1 MKSNIDKPL
10 VISYLRWSS
19 GVQKLGDSER
29 RQMKIASKWLEKN
42 SYEIDEKYVLRDD
55 GKSAYYSENFSDNGA
70 LGKFCNEVKS
80 GKVPKG
86 TVLIIEDFSRF
97 SRAKVRLAQ
106 QRFLELINN
115 GIRIYIAKDDTEY
128 NEDNYDMVNM
138 FVSLAKMTAAR
149 EESERKSHHLTEF
162 WDGAREK
169 ANKNTKSH
177 QYPVI
182 LPSNAP
188 DWLKK
193 VKNKDGQKYFEAI
206 PERVDV
212 IKRIFELA
220 DIGGEDGLGLGSTVI
235 VRILES
241 EGVKPFK
248 GEKAN
253 TAKSFNDSYVL
264 RLLKDQRILGYLQP
278 FLNPV
283 DELTGKRKRTAVGE
297 PIANYFP
304 PIIEPN
310 LFDRVNLKIQQRKV
324 YQGGKVA
331 RKFTNLF
338 TKIVKCS
345 YCGASMTLFTKRGSK
360 AEGGRS
366 SYLQCSEGTKLRK
379 CGNRAVR
386 YFDTFETSIIKSLIE
401 LDLSNLFYSNN
412 DVDDKKIA
420 EKRNEIYSEQ
430 QEQKLLEKK
439 ISNAT
444 DLLLDDPTD
453 KDIIKAR
460 IKLKNQRSILDSKIE
475 TLNKELMGLSRKT
488 DYQEFESNLKIILD
502 SYTEEDEIATY
513 SKRRAINTHLIDI
526 IQYIA
531 IDGVKQE
538 AWIVFDLEFA
548 KEQIRESFALGQEL
562 MKTEVIKGIPAIIT
576 ETGIPTEE
584 ELNAYGE
591 GGLTTHIKINLRR
604 FKDKLPTLEDVI
616 GMRVAYEVAPNE
628 LIKIN
633 NICNAAIN
641 TNWQSKKRLSYK
653 VLDSDA
659 HSQLEDEVF
668 SEHYTPLPDDYIHDE
683 KWFNSNSTST
693 STEYKIGDVIPTPLQ
708 SWLNASSKENKLSEV
723 VSKPAK
729 NDKDNNK

>member
-1 MKSNIDKPL
+1 MDMNSNKNKPL

-42 SYEIDEKYVLRDD
+42 GYEIDEKYVLRDD

-80 GKVPKG
+80 GKIPKG

-149 EESERKSHHLTEF
+149 EESERKSHHLIEF

-169 ANKNTKSH
+169 AEKNAESN

-188 DWLKK
+188 DWLIK
-193 VKNKDGQKYFEAI
+193 VKKQDGQKYFEAI

-212 IKRIFELA
+212 INRIFELA

-248 GEKAN
+248 GERGN

-283 DELTGKRKRTAVGE
+283 DEITGKRKRIAVGE

-304 PIIEPN
+304 PIIDKN

-366 SYLQCSEGTKLRK
+366 AYLQCSEGTKLRK

-386 YFDTFETSIIKSLIE
+386 YFDTFETSIIKSLGE
-401 LDLSNLFYSNN
+401 LDLSKLFYSNN
-412 DVDDKKIA
+412 NVDDKKIA
-420 EKRNEIYSEQ
+420 EKRNEIYSVQ
-430 QEQKLLEKK
+430 QEEQLLEKK
-439 ISNAT
+439 ISNAI
-444 DLLLDDPTD
+444 DLLLTDPKD

-460 IKLKNQRSILDSKIE
+460 ITLKNQRSVIDSKLE
-475 TLNKELMGLSRKT
+475 ALNKELMGLSRKT
-488 DYQEFESNLKIILD
+488 DYQEFASNLKIILD

-513 SKRRAINTHLIDI
+513 TKRRSINTHLIDI

-538 AWIVFDLEFA
+538 AWIVFDIEFA
-548 KEQIRESFALGQEL
+548 KDQVREAFDLGQEL
-562 MKTEVIKGIPAIIT
+562 ARKEFIEGIPDIFT
-576 ETGIPTEE
+576 ETSIPSEE
-584 ELNAYGE
+584 RMNAYGE
-591 GGLTTHIKINLRR
+591 GGLTTHFKISLRR
-604 FKDKLPTLEDVI
+604 FKDKLPTLEDVLE
-616 GMRVAYEVAPNE
+616 MRVAYEVAPNE
-628 LIKIN
+628 LIEIN
-633 NICNAAIN
+633 KICNAAIN
-641 TNWQSKKRLSYK
+641 TNWQSKKRLSYN
-653 VLDSDA
+653 VLDSET
-659 HSQLEDEVF
+659 QRKLEDDVF
-668 SEHYTPLPDDYIHDE
+668 SEYHVPLPDDYVHDE
-683 KWFNSNSTST
+683 EWFNSTSC
-693 STEYKIGDVIPTPLQ
+693 ELKIGDIIPDPREA
-708 SWLNASSKENKLSEV
+708 WLNASLKNNKQNVLDTKS
-723 VSKPAK
+723 AK
-729 NDKDNNK
+729 NDKDIKK

>member
-1 MKSNIDKPL
+1 MFMYMQSKNDKPL

-29 RQMKIASKWLEKN
+29 RQMKIASKWLKKN
-42 SYEIDEKYVLRDD
+42 DYEVNEDYILKDD
-55 GKSAYYSENFSDNGA
+55 GKSAFYSENFSDNGA

-80 GKVPKG
+80 GKIPKG

-149 EESERKSHHLTEF
+149 EESERKSHHLSEF
-162 WDGAREK
+162 WDGARQK
-169 ANKNTKSH
+169 ANENTESDK
-177 QYPVI
+177 YPVL

-193 VKNKDGQKYFEAI
+193 VKKEDGQKYFE
-206 PERVDV
+206 PVEERISV

-235 VRILES
+235 VRVLES

-248 GEKAN
+248 GERGN
-253 TAKSFNDSYVL
+253 TAKTFNDSYVL

-283 DELTGKRKRTAVGE
+283 DENTGKRKRIAVGE

-304 PIIEPN
+304 PIINQE

-338 TKIVKCS
+338 TKIGKCS
-345 YCGASMTLFTKRGSK
+345 YCGSSMTLFTKRGSK

-366 SYLQCSEGTKLRK
+366 AYLQCSEGTKLRK

-386 YFDTFETSIIKSLIE
+386 YFDTFETSIVKSLTE
-401 LDLSNLFYSNN
+401 LDLSSLFKSTTNF
-412 DVDDKKIA
+412 DDNKLNA
-420 EKRNEIYSEQ
+420 KRDEIYSLQ
-430 QEQKLLEKK
+430 QEQKSLEQKMV
-439 ISNAT
+439 NAT
-444 DLLLDDPTD
+444 ELLLVDPTD
-453 KDIIKAR
+453 EDIIKAR
-460 IKLKNQRSILDSKIE
+460 LKFKNQRNILSSKLE
-475 TLNKELMGLSRKT
+475 ELNKELMGFTRKT
-488 DYQEFESNLKIILD
+488 DYQEFKDNLEVVLG
-502 SYTEEDEIATY
+502 SYSEEDEIATY
-513 SKRRAINTHLIDI
+513 SKRRAINTYLIDI

-531 IDGVKQE
+531 IDAVKQV
-538 AWIVFDLEFA
+538 AWIVFDIEFA
-548 KEQIRESFALGQEL
+548 KQQIRDEITSGQEL
-562 MKTEVIKGIPAIIT
+562 INSEVISGIPAIFT
-576 ETGIPTEE
+576 ETNIPTEE
-584 ELNAYGE
+584 ELDVFGE
-591 GGLTTHIKINLRR
+591 GGLQPHIKVNLRR
-604 FKDKLPTLEDVI
+604 FKGKLPTSKDILE
-616 GMRVAYEVAPNE
+616 MRKTYDIAPID

-633 NICNAAIN
+633 EKCNSAIN
-641 TNWQSKKRLSYK
+641 KNWQSNKRLSYK
-653 VLDSDA
+653 VLDL
-659 HSQLEDEVF
+659 QTKYKIQDEVYAEYNF
-668 SEHYTPLPDDYIHDE
+668 PPPSQPDE
-683 KWFNSNSTST
+683 
-693 STEYKIGDVIPTPLQ
+693 E
-708 SWLNASSKENKLSEV
+708 WLNAPSPEFKVGDVLPRPQDEYAEMKKQLGIE
-723 VSKPAK
+723 KK
-729 NDKDNNK
+729 